1 MEKEKYADSPFDDFD
16 DGMSLDIGKWI
27 KILLDHLKTVLW
39 WTVAAFVLGCAA
51 ALVTPRRYEVTTKLA
66 PELSST
72 ATNRLTSLATL
83 VGLSSNVLG
92 TTDAVYPMVYP
103 DIVRSQAFLTEL
115 FDMKVTVNDRKETL
129 ETDLYDYLLNYQ
141 KSSPLGLLASVPG
154 KIAGMFSKDGDGTE
168 QDSTVDP
175 FHLTKE
181 QGSVARMLGKMIKAE
196 VDKKTMSIT
205 ITVSMQ
211 DPEICA
217 LTAVAVSDNLR
228 KYVTEYRTEKAV
240 KDCEYYEKLYLDAQ
254 NAYYD
259 ALRAYS
265 VYSDSHQAM
274 SLKSNKI
281 ETERLKNEAELQ
293 YGLYNS
299 TAQQLQLAQAKV
311 QQETP
316 VFAQLIPPAVPLKS
330 ANSRKKMALAFG
342 LLGAMAGAAYVLFKN
357 RDQDVDTVKA

>member
-1 MEKEKYADSPFDDFD
+1 MENDKYANSPFDDFD

-27 KILLDHLKTVLW
+27 KILLEHWKTVFW
-39 WTVAAFVLGCAA
+39 WAVAAFVIGCAV
-51 ALVTPRRYEVTTKLA
+51 ALMTPRRYEVTTKLA

-103 DIVRSQAFLTEL
+103 DIVRSQAFLTDL
-115 FDMKVTVNDRKETL
+115 FDLKVTVRNKKETV
-129 ETDLYDYLLNYQ
+129 ETDLYDYLLNRQ
-141 KSSPLGLLASVPG
+141 KGSPIGAVTSVPG
-154 KIAGMFSKDGDGTE
+154 KIAGIFLKADEGLE
-168 QDSTVDP
+168 QDTTVNP

-181 QGSVARMLGKMIKAE
+181 QGKVARMLGKMIKAD

-205 ITVSMQ
+205 VTVSMQ

-217 LTAVAVSDNLR
+217 LTALAVSDNLR

-240 KDCEYYEKLYLDAQ
+240 KDCEYYEKLYVDAQ

-265 VYSDSHQAM
+265 VYADSHQAM

-281 ETERLKNEAELQ
+281 EIERLKNEAELQ
-293 YGLYNS
+293 YSLYNS

-316 VFAQLIPPAVPLKS
+316 VFAELIPASVPLKP
-330 ANSRKKMALAFG
+330 ANSRKKTALAFG
-342 LLGAMAGAAYVLFKN
+342 FLGAMAGAAYVLFRN
-357 RDQDVDTVKA
+357 RGLDAETTKA